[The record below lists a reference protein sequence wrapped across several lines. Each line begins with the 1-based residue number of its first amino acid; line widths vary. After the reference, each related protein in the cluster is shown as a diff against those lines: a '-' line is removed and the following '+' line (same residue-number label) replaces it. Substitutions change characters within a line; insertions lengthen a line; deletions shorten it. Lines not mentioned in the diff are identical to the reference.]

1 VEPGGPADGAGIQAG
16 DVVTGLNSTE
26 IRSSGDLLSALRQYQ
41 PGDKVKLT
49 ILRDS
54 QKSTFDVQ
62 LGER

>member
-16 DVVTGLNSTE
+16 DIVTALGSTD

-41 PGDKVKLT
+41 PGDKVELT
-49 ILRDS
+49 ILRDG

>member
-1 VEPGGPADGAGIQAG
+1 
-16 DVVTGLNSTE
+16 VTGLGSTD

-41 PGDKVKLT
+41 PGDKVELT

-54 QKSTFDVQ
+54 QESTFDLR